1 MKAIH
6 ILFYINIEILNKRH
20 HISVEINV
28 WWDCMINN
36 NKSVCRS
43 PLLHLRY
50 FYIIFIAAYIALLN
64 AIKIVTSL
72 FYTTKQTHYVGE
84 DNNMLLDR
92 KMFFFLFRRI
102 NQSDAHSTVH
112 HQATWISPFNLDNVS
127 LNPVRVHNAW
137 DACLL
142 GHVKSPLCTWEWS
155 SKGAI
160 GWLINHY
167 LNLFSSTMRTFYT
180 SPNFA

>member
-1 MKAIH
+1 MTSYQPTKHLNISLNMKAIH

-84 DNNMLLDR
+84 DNIMLLDR
-92 KMFFFLFRRI
+92 KMLFLFWRI
-102 NQSDAHSTVH
+102 IRVMRIVLSTTKQH
-112 HQATWISPFNLDNVS
+112 ESTRSTSIMCLWTP
-127 LNPVRVHNAW
+127 LNCITRGTHV
-137 DACLL
+137 CL
-142 GHVKSPLCTWEWS
+142 GE
-155 SKGAI
+155 
-160 GWLINHY
+160 
-167 LNLFSSTMRTFYT
+167 
-180 SPNFA
+180 